1 MTEYDLFVECLPMIA
16 EMAVRCR
23 SLDREDYEAWK
34 AETMERAPDKVK
46 PFMEKVLVC
55 IDKVVMGKKTVNN

>member
-46 PFMEKVLVC
+46 PFMERCLC
-55 IDKVVMGKKTVNN
+55 A